1 MYNRDLPNFLLHKP
15 VNKMLLI
22 ESINKESNI
31 KVSIKIDL
39 KAKEITDIKEVNRN
53 FKEATDKISTKDITE
68 IQPTNFNNGTIIITK
83 ATHPI
88 NKIDLEVRDKVNKES
103 IRMRDS
109 RDSQNLT
116 NNMIHTKIG
125 PLVNSSLIILTKK
138 EVIHLN
144 KIQEP
149 HKEEEINILKKHLS
163 KQCKTI

>member
-1 MYNRDLPNFLLHKP
+1 MP
-15 VNKMLLI
+15 LI
-22 ESINKESNI
+22 DSINNEPNL
-31 KVSIKIDL
+31 KVTIKIEL
-39 KAKEITDIKEVNRN
+39 KAEEITDIKEVNKN

-68 IQPTNFNNGTIIITK
+68 IQPINFSNRTIIITK
-83 ATHPI
+83 ATHQI
-88 NKIDLEVRDKVNKES
+88 NKIDLEVRDKVNKEP
-103 IRMRDS
+103 IRMRDNQ
-109 RDSQNLT
+109 DSQNLT

-163 KQCKTI
+163 KQCKII